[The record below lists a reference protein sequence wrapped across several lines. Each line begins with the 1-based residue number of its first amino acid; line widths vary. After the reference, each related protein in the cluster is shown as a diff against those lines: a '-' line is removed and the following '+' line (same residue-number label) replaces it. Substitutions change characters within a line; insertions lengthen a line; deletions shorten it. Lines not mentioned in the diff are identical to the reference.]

1 MLWRWLAGCDLI
13 RAMYKPL
20 ELFIGLRYLRAK
32 RRNHFISF
40 ISMISMLGIAL
51 GVTTLITVISVMN
64 GFETELRT
72 RILGAIAHATIQPM
86 DGALMD
92 WRSVIEKVEQH
103 EEVNGAAPFIE
114 EGVWLQGNESS
125 GAFIRGVDPAY
136 ETRVSEVDEKMLS
149 GKLADLR
156 AGEYGIIVGIGL
168 ATRLGVGPGDKVTVI
183 APRLKATPVGA
194 SPLMRRFTV
203 VGAFEFGEFENDS
216 TLAMINIEDA
226 ARLLRMPQGST
237 GGVRLHLQDMN
248 RAWRV
253 ARDISGDLP
262 GYYVVR
268 DWTQERGNLFRAV
281 KTEKTVMWVILSL
294 IIAVAAF
301 NIISMLVMVVTDKQ
315 SDIAILKTM
324 GARPATIL
332 RIFVIQGSF
341 IGVFGTALGV
351 IGGILLAQ
359 NIGSVVPFLE
369 QLLGFSLFPSD
380 IYYITE
386 LPTEL
391 RSADVIKFALMTLVM
406 ALLSTLYP
414 SWRASKTH
422 PAEALS
428 YE

>member
-1 MLWRWLAGCDLI
+1 
-13 RAMYKPL
+13 MYKPL
-20 ELFIGLRYLRAK
+20 EAFIGMRYVRAK

-40 ISMISMLGIAL
+40 ISLTSMLGIAL

-64 GFETELRT
+64 GFEKELRA
-72 RILGAIAHATIQPM
+72 RILGAIAHATIQPA
-86 DGALMD
+86 DGTPME
-92 WRSVIEKVEQH
+92 WRKVIDRVEEH
-103 EEVNGAAPFIE
+103 PEVNGAAPYIE
-114 EGVWLQGNESS
+114 EGVWLQGIESS
-125 GAFIRGVDPAY
+125 GAFIRGVNP
-136 ETRVSEVDEKMLS
+136 EFEPRVSEVDEKMVS
-149 GKLADLR
+149 GELTDLKP
-156 AGEYGIIVGIGL
+156 GEYGIILGIGL
-168 ATRLGVGPGDKVTVI
+168 ASRLRVGPGDRVTVI

-216 TLAMINIEDA
+216 TLAIIHIEDA
-226 ARLLRMPQGST
+226 ARLLRMPPGSIS
-237 GGVRLHLQDMN
+237 GVRLHLQDMY

-253 ARDISGDLP
+253 AREISDTMK
-262 GYYVVR
+262 GYYTVR
-268 DWTQERGNLFRAV
+268 DWTQERGNLFQAV
-281 KTEKTVMWVILSL
+281 RTEKTVMGVILSL

-324 GARPATIL
+324 GAMPGTVM
-332 RIFVIQGSF
+332 RIFVIQGCV
-341 IGVFGTALGV
+341 IGVIGTILGV

-369 QLLGFSLFPSD
+369 RLFGFSLFPSD

-386 LPTEL
+386 LPSDL
-391 RSADVIKFALMTLVM
+391 RTADIIKFALMSLGM
-406 ALLSTLYP
+406 SLLSTIYP
-414 SWRASKTH
+414 SWRAAKTH

>member
-1 MLWRWLAGCDLI
+1 
-13 RAMYKPL
+13 MYKPL
-20 ELFIGLRYLRAK
+20 EVFIGLRYLRAK
-32 RRNHFISF
+32 RRNHYISF
-40 ISMISMLGIAL
+40 ISLISMLGIAL
-51 GVTTLITVISVMN
+51 GMTTLITVISVMN
-64 GFETELRT
+64 GFEKELRA

-92 WRSVIEKVEQH
+92 WRSVIKDVEKH
-103 EEVNGAAPFIE
+103 PEVNGAAPFIE
-114 EGVWLQGNESS
+114 EGVWLQGKESS
-125 GAFIRGVDPAY
+125 GALIRGVDPTF
-136 ETRVSEVDEKMLS
+136 ETAVSEVSEKMLS
-149 GKLADLR
+149 GRLTDLR
-156 AGEYGIIVGIGL
+156 AGEYNIILGL
-168 ATRLGVGPGDKVTVI
+168 SLASRLRVGPGDKVTVI

-203 VGAFEFGEFENDS
+203 VGVFEFGEFENDS

-237 GGVRLHLQDMN
+237 GGVRLRMQDMD

-253 ARDISGDLP
+253 AREISEDLP
-262 GYYVVR
+262 GYYIVR

-315 SDIAILKTM
+315 ADIAILKTM
-324 GARPATIL
+324 GARPGMIL
-332 RIFVIQGSF
+332 RIFVIQGSL
-341 IGVFGTALGV
+341 IGIIGTGLGV
-351 IGGILLAQ
+351 LGGIGLAQ
-359 NIGSVVPFLE
+359 NIALVVPFLE
-369 QLLGFSLFPSD
+369 QFFGFSLFPAD
-380 IYYITE
+380 IYYISE
-386 LPTEL
+386 LPSEL
-391 RSADVIKFALMTLVM
+391 RSRDIIGFALMTLAM
-406 ALLSTLYP
+406 SFLSTLYP